1 MEKHDSWLTHH
12 GVGGTYMS
20 EIYVKSNSVVLNE
33 AAAAMQPVVPVGSK
47 EGGAESGAAKS
58 PPKAGGASTV
68 SETRVSN
75 DEAAKLGLPPGTL
88 WFDPTNKGQM
98 DMIAAQVGGGQ
109 KAEAAPPASKLPRS
123 SGQSI
128 RVPPVASLPREEV
141 DGHFQALGVAW
152 SSANLDAIKRAYKIL
167 AFSRVEDEG
176 ELAAITLSYKICE
189 GMYLAHQASHKI
201 ESSGGMILTFPL
213 LFD

>member
-1 MEKHDSWLTHH
+1 LWYIS
-12 GVGGTYMS
+12 VN
-20 EIYVKSNSVVLNE
+20 SNSVVLIE
-33 AAAAMQPVVPVGSK
+33 TAAIMQPVVPVGSK
-47 EGGAESGAAKS
+47 EGGAGAAAAKS
-58 PPKAGGASTV
+58 PSKAGGASQV

-75 DEAAKLGLPPGTL
+75 EEAAKLGLPPGSL

-109 KAEAAPPASKLPRS
+109 KAEAAPPASNVPRS

-128 RVPPVASLPREEV
+128 RVPPVSSLPRDEV

-152 SSANLDAIKRAYKIL
+152 SSANLDAIKRAYKVL
-167 AFSRVEDEG
+167 AFSRVEDAA

-189 GMYLAHQASHKI
+189 GM
-201 ESSGGMILTFPL
+201 
-213 LFD
+213 